1 MGICLNK
8 KKGEYDLVHDYII
21 QGFMEEKKAKSL
33 NFIVYIAVILIS
45 VLFIFAGHKMT
56 KPEILEEDMG
66 EFYKAKV
73 TSIGEIQV
81 EEFSF
86 DGISSVE
93 TKKINFSAEVTNGPY
108 KGEIIEATQ
117 DVDSMYAIQP
127 REITKGDKIIVSPIF
142 GDFGDELYEE
152 WIFIE
157 YNRMDTII
165 WLTLIFLL
173 LIVVLGRGKGV
184 STVISLIFTILVIF
198 TVFIPSILKGYNV
211 YSSTIVVTL
220 FIIFMSLTII
230 NGANKKTLCAVAG
243 NVGGVAVAGI
253 IAIIMNRVLNVTGLI
268 NEEYVFLTY
277 MQLDK
282 PIDLVAIVW
291 SGIVIGSLGA
301 VMDVSMSISSSMNEL
316 AENMERK
323 TFSNMLRSG
332 MNIGRDVIGTM
343 TNTLILAYVGSSL
356 ATVLLLIVYN
366 KNVLYLFSLEMIVVE
381 VLQAIV
387 GSMGILFA
395 VPATA
400 IFSAY
405 MFTRENKNHEDKQI
419 L

>member
-1 MGICLNK
+1 MDNK
-8 KKGEYDLVHDYII
+8 KIR
-21 QGFMEEKKAKSL
+21 SL
-33 NFIVYIAVILIS
+33 NFIVYIVVILIS
-45 VLFIFAGHKMT
+45 VAFIFAGHRIT
-56 KPEILEEDMG
+56 KPEILEEDAG

-73 TSIGEIQV
+73 ISIGEIES

-86 DGISSVE
+86 DGITSIE
-93 TKKINFSAEVTNGPY
+93 TKKINFSAMVTSGPY

-127 REITKGDKIIVSPIF
+127 KEISQGDKIIVSPIF
-142 GDFGDELYEE
+142 GDFGDEPYGEE

-173 LIVVLGRGKGV
+173 LIILLGRGKGV
-184 STVISLIFTILVIF
+184 STVISLVFTILVIF

-211 YSSTIVVTL
+211 YLSTIIVTV

-230 NGANKKTLCAVAG
+230 NGANKKTLCAVVG

-316 AENMERK
+316 AENMEIK
-323 TFSNMLRSG
+323 TFSNMLKSG

-366 KNVLYLFSLEMIVVE
+366 KNLLYLFSLEMIVVE

-405 MFTRENKNHEDKQI
+405 MFTRENENHEGKQN